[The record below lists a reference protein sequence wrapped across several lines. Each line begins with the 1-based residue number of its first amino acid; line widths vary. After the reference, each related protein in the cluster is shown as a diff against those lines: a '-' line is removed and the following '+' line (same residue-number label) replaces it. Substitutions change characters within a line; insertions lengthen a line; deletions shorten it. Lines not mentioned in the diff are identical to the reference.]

1 MKMYRKDGKEV
12 TAESSQVEAML
23 KAGYLLQNPSLA
35 VTHKKEEKTEEVAK
49 GETEVVSEDD
59 EELFSAEDED
69 NVMGDEVEAEVEAEV
84 EKPKAVKV
92 QRKSKAGKN

>member
-12 TAESSQVEAML
+12 TAEASQVEAMV

-35 VTHKKEEKTEEVAK
+35 VAPEKKEKTKEVAK
-49 GETEVVSEDD
+49 GETEVLSEDD
-59 EELFSAEDED
+59 EELFSGEDED
-69 NVMGDEVEAEVEAEV
+69 NGMGDEVETEV

-92 QRKSKAGKN
+92 QRKTKAGKN